1 MNSPL
6 INYTNRV
13 LYNSGPRKH
22 RIERITPHCVV
33 GQCSLEALGNVFM
46 QRRVSAN
53 YGIGVDGRVGLYVDE
68 DSHSW
73 CSSNWDNDDKA
84 VTIECASDAF
94 APYAFK
100 PQVYARLIDLCV
112 DICRRHGKTR
122 LIWIADKDKALS
134 YQLKPDEMLL
144 TVHRWFASKSCP
156 GDWMFERMGELASQV
171 TARLQPEH
179 EHEPEPQ
186 SIYRVQEGA
195 YHKRAGAEA
204 HLKALKEIRAL
215 PEVQTILKKYG
226 LENAE
231 PFILEAKS

>member
-6 INYTNRV
+6 INYTRPSPNQEGQRR
-13 LYNSGPRKH
+13 NPIS
-22 RIERITPHCVV
+22 RITPHCVV
-33 GQCSLEALGNVFM
+33 GQCSVETLGGVFASPA
-46 QRRVSAN
+46 RKASSN

-68 DSHSW
+68 GSHSW

-100 PQVYARLIDLCV
+100 SQVYARLVDLCV
-112 DICRRHGKTR
+112 DICQRHNKTR

-134 YQLKPDEMLL
+134 YQLKSDEMLL

-171 TARLQPEH
+171 TARLNPG
-179 EHEPEPQ
+179 EPEPEL
-186 SIYRVQEGA
+186 IYRVQEGA
-195 YHKRAGAEA
+195 YHKKSGAEA

-215 PEVQTILKKYG
+215 PDVQIILKKYG

-231 PFILEAKS
+231 PFILEAKR

>member
-1 MNSPL
+1 MNNPL
-6 INYTNRV
+6 INYIRQSPNQEGRRRNPIT
-13 LYNSGPRKH
+13 
-22 RIERITPHCVV
+22 RITPHCVV
-33 GQCSLEALGNVFM
+33 GQCSVETLGGVFAS
-46 QRRVSAN
+46 SARKASSN

-100 PQVYARLIDLCV
+100 PQVYARLVDLCV
-112 DICRRHGKTR
+112 DICQRHGKTR

-156 GDWMFERMGELASQV
+156 GDWMFERMGELASQA
-171 TARLQPEH
+171 TARLQPEP
-179 EHEPEPQ
+179 EPEL
-186 SIYRVQEGA
+186 IYRVQEGA
-195 YHKRAGAEA
+195 YRKRDGAEA

>member
-1 MNSPL
+1 MKSPL
-6 INYTNRV
+6 ISYTNLV
-13 LYNSGPRKH
+13 PFNSGPRKH
-22 RIERITPHCVV
+22 HIERITPHCVV
-33 GQCSLEALGNVFM
+33 GQCYLESLGSVFM
-46 QRRVSAN
+46 QRQVSAN
-53 YGIGVDGRVGLYVDE
+53 YGIGVDGRVALYVDE

-100 PQVYARLIDLCV
+100 PQVYARLVDLCV

-122 LIWIADKDKALS
+122 LIWFADKDKALS

-171 TARLQPEH
+171 TARLNPG
-179 EHEPEPQ
+179 EPEL
-186 SIYRVQEGA
+186 IYRVQEGA
-195 YHKRAGAEA
+195 YRKKSGAEA

-215 PEVQTILKKYG
+215 PEVLEILKKYG

-231 PFILEAKS
+231 PFITEAEK

>member
-1 MNSPL
+1 MKSQL
-6 INYTNRV
+6 INYTNLV
-13 LYNSGPRKH
+13 PFNSGPRKH

-33 GQCSLEALGNVFM
+33 GQCYLEALGSVFM
-46 QRRVSAN
+46 QRQVSSN

-68 DSHSW
+68 ECHSW

-112 DICRRHGKTR
+112 DICQRHGKTR
-122 LIWIADKDKALS
+122 LIWIADKDKALA

-156 GDWMFERMGELASQV
+156 GDWMFERMGELASTV
-171 TARLQPEH
+171 TARLQ
-179 EHEPEPQ
+179 PEPQ

-195 YHKRAGAEA
+195 YHKKAGAEA

>member
-1 MNSPL
+1 MKSPL
-6 INYTNRV
+6 ISYTNPV
-13 LYNSGPRKH
+13 PFNSGPRKH

-33 GQCSLEALGNVFM
+33 GQCSLEALGTVFV
-46 QRRVSAN
+46 QRQVSAN
-53 YGIGVDGRVGLYVDE
+53 YSIGVDGRVGLYVDE

-100 PQVYARLIDLCV
+100 PQVYARLVDLCV

-122 LIWIADKDKALS
+122 LVWIADKDKALA
-134 YQLKPDEMLL
+134 YQLAPDEMLL

-156 GDWMFERMGELASQV
+156 GDWMFERMGELANQV
-171 TARLQPEH
+171 TARLNPGKPEL
-179 EHEPEPQ
+179 
-186 SIYRVQEGA
+186 IYRVQEGA
-195 YHKRAGAEA
+195 YRKRDGAEA

-215 PEVQTILKKYG
+215 PEVQTILRKYG

-231 PFILEAKS
+231 PFIMEAKR